1 MLIPR
6 VQNLTSGET
15 TCSLPAQLTVSVQA
29 CYQEKLCRLIPLLM
43 PECTAVASDDG
54 LISAEADDSLVSEQY
69 ELTVKDGRVRIVY
82 SDYLGLRN
90 AVATLAVAVTA
101 KDGGYTVPEMQVKD
115 QPAATHRGVMLDL
128 ARGMK
133 DYQILCEDFVLLA
146 KARMN
151 IAHLHIFDS
160 QGSCM
165 YLESIPAS
173 ALWEG
178 CYSKQQ
184 MIDLCALADVLGLE
198 IIPEFDMPAH
208 SSQLLEVHPEYACDV
223 DEGIQ
228 RRNWTVCA
236 GTEAVYEM
244 YDRVITE
251 LASIFPGRYIHI
263 GGDELEF
270 VDMTDS
276 KYICHWN
283 DCRKCRQFRKNHN
296 IADRQDQLYYFTNR
310 INGLV
315 KKHGKQTVIWSD
327 QIDCQREVKL
337 DRDILLHFWRIAYP
351 GRGPYEGCSMNA
363 QLSFGFDM
371 VNSYYPETYLDLE
384 PPAYNTS
391 SATLAKWHWTQIP
404 ETDACYHSQIRGAE
418 MCAWEYGN
426 EAGYGHYAHSLAS
439 AVVIFADK
447 LWNGD
452 VLPYGPE
459 YSRSLTKTVLG
470 ARTPE
475 GLDVYES
482 IGDLIPPRDAVL
494 TRKGET
500 EKLAYPER
508 VTVGMDTMENTLS
521 KLETMSQSSDAAGR
535 RAKAYARCIRYAIEE
550 LKKNQE

>member
-6 VQNLTSGET
+6 VKNLAADGKK
-15 TCSLPAQLTVSVQA
+15 CSLPAQLTVCVQR
-29 CYQEKLCRLIPLLM
+29 CFQEKLCGLIPLLM
-43 PECTAVASDDG
+43 PESTAVLGDNAV
-54 LISAEADDSLVSEQY
+54 ITAEADDSFVSEKY
-69 ELTVKDGRVRIVY
+69 ALTVKDGKVHIVY
-82 SDYLGLRN
+82 GDYLGLRN
-90 AVATLAVAVTA
+90 AVAALAVAVTA
-101 KDGGYTVPEMQVKD
+101 KDGGYVVPEMQIED
-115 QPAATHRGVMLDL
+115 QPAAEHRGVMLDL

-133 DYQILCEDFVLLA
+133 DYQILCEDMILLA

-151 IAHLHIFDS
+151 IVHLHIFDS

-165 YLESIPAS
+165 YLESLPAT

-178 CYSKQQ
+178 CYSKQE
-184 MIDLCALADVLGLE
+184 MTDLCVLADILGLE

-208 SSQLLEVHPEYACDV
+208 SALLLEVHPEYACELP
-223 DEGIQ
+223 EGVV
-228 RRNWTVCA
+228 RSNWTVCT

-244 YDRVITE
+244 YEKVIAE
-251 LASIFPGRYIHI
+251 LASIFPGRYIHV

-270 VDMTDS
+270 IDIPGD

-283 DCRKCRQFRKNHN
+283 VCPKCARFREKHG
-296 IADRQDQLYYFTNR
+296 IVDRQDQLYYFTNR
-310 INGLV
+310 INAMV
-315 KKHGKQTVIWSD
+315 KKHGKQTIIWSD
-327 QIDCQREVKL
+327 QIDCLRDVRL
-337 DRDILLHFWRIAYP
+337 DRDILLHFWRIAHP

-363 QLSFGFDM
+363 QLSFGFEM

-391 SATLAKWHWTQIP
+391 SATLAKWHWTAIP
-404 ETDACYHSQIRGAE
+404 ESEERYHSQIRGAE

-426 EAGYGHYAHSLAS
+426 ETGYAHYAHSLAS

-452 VLPYGPE
+452 PLPYSPE

-475 GLDVYES
+475 GLDVFES

-508 VTVGMDTMENTLS
+508 AAVSIATMEKTLQT
-521 KLETMSQSSDAAGR
+521 LEVMSGWDGAVGR
-535 RAKAYARCIRYAIEE
+535 RARAYARCVRYAVNE
-550 LKKNQE
+550 LKKK